1 MASIDTLFQKTNLE
15 ESKREGKMLFGRML
29 ISLRK
34 NNHIKLYAML
44 ESVEEMDIANG
55 VLKLTMSDRTAYEM
69 INNKEDLLA
78 LEASASALRPDTK
91 VELLCN
97 GAKAFDVFDF
107 ENRLINEFGKKLTIK
122 RK

>member
-34 NNHIKLYAML
+34 SNHIKLYAML
-44 ESVEEMDIANG
+44 ESVEEMDLVDG
-55 VLKLTMSDRTAYEM
+55 TLKLTMSDRTAFEM

-78 LEASASALRPDTK
+78 LEQGVSSIKAGTK

-97 GAKAFDVFDF
+97 GTKAFDIFEF

>member
-34 NNHIKLYAML
+34 NNYIKLYAML
-44 ESVEEMDIANG
+44 ESVEEMDITEG
-55 VLKLTMSDRTAYEM
+55 VLRLTMSDRTAYEM
-69 INNKEDLLA
+69 INNKEDLASLA
-78 LEASASALRPDTK
+78 KVASSLRAETK

-97 GAKAFDVFDF
+97 GLKAFDIFDF

>member
-78 LEASASALRPDTK
+78 LEAAASALRADTK

-97 GAKAFDVFDF
+97 GTKAFDVFDF

>member
-34 NNHIKLYAML
+34 SNHIKLYAML
-44 ESVEEMDIANG
+44 ESVEEMDLVDG
-55 VLKLTMSDRTAYEM
+55 TLKLTMSDRTAFEM

-78 LEASASALRPDTK
+78 LEQEVSSIKAGTK

-97 GAKAFDVFDF
+97 GTKAFDIFDF

>member
-44 ESVEEMDIANG
+44 ESVEEMDMVNG

-97 GAKAFDVFDF
+97 GTKAFDVFDF

>member
-34 NNHIKLYAML
+34 NNYIKLYAML
-44 ESVEEMDIANG
+44 ESVEEMDIAEG
-55 VLKLTMSDRTAYEM
+55 VLRLTMTDRTAYEM
-69 INNKEDLLA
+69 INNKEDLA
-78 LEASASALRPDTK
+78 SLEKVVSSLRAETK

-97 GAKAFDVFDF
+97 GTKAFDIFDF

>member
-34 NNHIKLYAML
+34 NNYIKLYAML
-44 ESVEEMDIANG
+44 ESVEEMDIAEG
-55 VLKLTMSDRTAYEM
+55 VLRLTMTDRTAYEM
-69 INNKEDLLA
+69 INNKEDLA
-78 LEASASALRPDTK
+78 SLEKVVSSLRAETK

-97 GAKAFDVFDF
+97 GTKAFDVFDF

>member
-15 ESKREGKMLFGRML
+15 ESKREGKMLFGRLL

-34 NNHIKLYAML
+34 NNYIKLYAML
-44 ESVEEMDIANG
+44 ESVEEMDITEG
-55 VLKLTMSDRTAYEM
+55 VLRLTMSDRTAYEM
-69 INNKEDLLA
+69 INNKEDL
-78 LEASASALRPDTK
+78 ASLSKVASSLRAETK

-97 GAKAFDVFDF
+97 GTKAFDIFDF

>member
-44 ESVEEMDIANG
+44 ESVEEMDMANG

-78 LEASASALRPDTK
+78 LEASASALRPDTR

-97 GAKAFDVFDF
+97 GTKAFDIFDF

>member
-34 NNHIKLYAML
+34 SNHIKLYAML
-44 ESVEEMDIANG
+44 ESVEEMDL
-55 VLKLTMSDRTAYEM
+55 VDDTLKLTMSDRTAFEM
-69 INNKEDLLA
+69 INNKEDLLT
-78 LEASASALRPDTK
+78 LEQEVSSIKAGTK

-97 GAKAFDVFDF
+97 GTKAFDIFAF

>member
-1 MASIDTLFQKTNLE
+1 
-15 ESKREGKMLFGRML
+15 ML

-34 NNHIKLYAML
+34 SNHIKLYAML
-44 ESVEEMDIANG
+44 ESVEEMDLVDG
-55 VLKLTMSDRTAYEM
+55 TLKLTMSDRTAFEM

-78 LEASASALRPDTK
+78 LEQEVSSIKAGTK

-97 GAKAFDVFDF
+97 GTKAFDIFDF

>member
-44 ESVEEMDIANG
+44 ESVEEMDMDNG

-97 GAKAFDVFDF
+97 GTKAFDVFDF

>member
-34 NNHIKLYAML
+34 SNHIKLYAML
-44 ESVEEMDIANG
+44 ESVEEMDLVDG
-55 VLKLTMSDRTAYEM
+55 TLKLTMSDRTAFEM

-78 LEASASALRPDTK
+78 LEQEVSSIKAGTK

-97 GAKAFDVFDF
+97 GTKAFDIFSF

>member
-69 INNKEDLLA
+69 INNKEDLLS

-97 GAKAFDVFDF
+97 GTKAFDVFDF

>member
-15 ESKREGKMLFGRML
+15 ESKRQGKMLFGRML

-34 NNHIKLYAML
+34 SNHIKLYAML
-44 ESVEEMDIANG
+44 ESVEEMDIVDN
-55 VLKLTMSDRTAYEM
+55 VLKLTMTDRTSYEM
-69 INNKEDLLA
+69 INNKEDLLV
-78 LEASASALRPDTK
+78 LEREVCKLRENTK

-97 GAKAFDVFDF
+97 GTKAFDIFDF

>member
-34 NNHIKLYAML
+34 SNHIKLYAML
-44 ESVEEMDIANG
+44 ESVEEMDLVDG
-55 VLKLTMSDRTAYEM
+55 TLKLTMSDRTAFEM

-78 LEASASALRPDTK
+78 LEQEVSSIKAGTT

-97 GAKAFDVFDF
+97 GTKAFDIFGF

>member
-97 GAKAFDVFDF
+97 GTKAFDVFDF

>member
-34 NNHIKLYAML
+34 SNHIKLYAML
-44 ESVEEMDIANG
+44 ESVEEMDLVDG
-55 VLKLTMSDRTAYEM
+55 TLKLTMSDRTAFEM

-78 LEASASALRPDTK
+78 LEQEVSFIKAGTK

-97 GAKAFDVFDF
+97 GTKAFDIFSF

>member
-1 MASIDTLFQKTNLE
+1 MASIDTLFKKTNLE

-44 ESVEEMDIANG
+44 ESVQEMDIVDG
-55 VLKLTMSDRTAYEM
+55 VLKLTLSDRTAYEM
-69 INNKEDLLA
+69 INNKEDLSA
-78 LEASASALRPDTK
+78 LEKAVSELREGTK
-91 VELLCN
+91 IELLCN
-97 GAKAFDVFDF
+97 GTKAFDIFDF

>member
-44 ESVEEMDIANG
+44 ESVEEMDIVNG

-78 LEASASALRPDTK
+78 LEAAASALRADTK

-97 GAKAFDVFDF
+97 GTKAFDVFDF
-107 ENRLINEFGKKLTIK
+107 ENRLIDEFGKKLTIK

>member
-78 LEASASALRPDTK
+78 LETSASALRPDTK

-97 GAKAFDVFDF
+97 GTKAFDVFDF

>member
-34 NNHIKLYAML
+34 SNHIKLYAML
-44 ESVEEMDIANG
+44 ESVEEMDLVDG
-55 VLKLTMSDRTAYEM
+55 TLKLTMSDRTAFEM
-69 INNKEDLLA
+69 INNKEDLLT
-78 LEASASALRPDTK
+78 LEQEVSSIKAGTK

-97 GAKAFDVFDF
+97 GTKAFDIFGF

>member
-44 ESVEEMDIANG
+44 ESVDDMDIVDG

-69 INNKEDLLA
+69 INNKEDLEA
-78 LEASASALRPDTK
+78 LEKEVGLLKAGTK
-91 VELLCN
+91 VELNCN
-97 GAKAFDVFDF
+97 GTKAFDIFDF

>member
-44 ESVEEMDIANG
+44 ESVEDMDIVEG

-78 LEASASALRPDTK
+78 LETSVSALRPDTK

-97 GAKAFDVFDF
+97 GTKAFDVFDF

>member
-1 MASIDTLFQKTNLE
+1 MASIDTLFKKTNLE

-44 ESVEEMDIANG
+44 ESVQEMDIVDG
-55 VLKLTMSDRTAYEM
+55 VLKLTLSDRTAYEM
-69 INNKEDLLA
+69 INNKEDLSA
-78 LEASASALRPDTK
+78 LEKAVSGLREGTK
-91 VELLCN
+91 IELLCN
-97 GAKAFDVFDF
+97 GTKAFDIFDF